1 MEYVAT
7 NVGSRSIDRYL
18 MDEVGIDGIVL
29 MECAA
34 RAVADAVLRQSGSI
48 AVLIGGGNN
57 GGDGLALMRILK
69 LLGRDSLGIL
79 CCDEKKFSGDALKN
93 YEIAVKIGL
102 SLTHDIERLRDKNI
116 IVDAIFGTGLD
127 RNIEGTAYRAIQLAN
142 ESSAYRIAVDIPSGI
157 NGDTGAIMGIVFR
170 ADETI
175 TVQCIKRGMLLTPE
189 REAVGKLSVCK
200 IGIIPQHETEWLC
213 DGELID
219 EDYVRSQLP
228 DRRTVSNKGTYGR
241 SLIIGGSSGMSG
253 AAVMAATAALRAGS
267 GLVNACVPK
276 EIVGAFRV
284 RPEIMADSDA
294 DSDINALIE
303 KASSIAVGC
312 GSRFDQRIKEK
323 LTAALA
329 SGKPCV
335 IDADGLNNL
344 DSASMELLH
353 ENCMLTPHPLE
364 FARLLGCG
372 INHVLRDPVGISKT
386 FAQKHRCTL
395 LLKSATTVIASPS
408 GKLRYNI
415 SGNPGLAKGGSGDVL
430 TGIITALLAQ
440 KLTAFDA
447 ACVGAFLLGS
457 SADKALELLGNRALI
472 AEDVID
478 AVALCIG
485 NN

>member
-189 REAVGKLSVCK
+189 REAVGKLSFCK
-200 IGIIPQHETEWLC
+200 IGIIPQHEAEWLC
-213 DGELID
+213 DG
-219 EDYVRSQLP
+219 
-228 DRRTVSNKGTYGR
+228 
-241 SLIIGGSSGMSG
+241 
-253 AAVMAATAALRAGS
+253 
-267 GLVNACVPK
+267 
-276 EIVGAFRV
+276 
-284 RPEIMADSDA
+284 
-294 DSDINALIE
+294 
-303 KASSIAVGC
+303 
-312 GSRFDQRIKEK
+312 
-323 LTAALA
+323 
-329 SGKPCV
+329 
-335 IDADGLNNL
+335 
-344 DSASMELLH
+344 
-353 ENCMLTPHPLE
+353 
-364 FARLLGCG
+364 
-372 INHVLRDPVGISKT
+372 
-386 FAQKHRCTL
+386 
-395 LLKSATTVIASPS
+395 
-408 GKLRYNI
+408 
-415 SGNPGLAKGGSGDVL
+415 
-430 TGIITALLAQ
+430 
-440 KLTAFDA
+440 
-447 ACVGAFLLGS
+447 
-457 SADKALELLGNRALI
+457 
-472 AEDVID
+472 
-478 AVALCIG
+478 
-485 NN
+485 